1 MNLEDI
7 ARLAGVSR
15 STVSRVVNDDPRV
28 SVAVR
33 ERVRSVIETQGYHPN
48 AAARALASRRSGVFG
63 LIIPQAFGSI
73 YNDPW
78 FPVFIQGCV
87 DGCRASD
94 ISLMLLM
101 EPSTEPDVVSRL
113 IERFV
118 ASRNVDG
125 LIIASSM
132 VDDVLVS
139 RLHDRSFP
147 YMLVGRDEQQ
157 RRNFVDIDNR
167 GASAT
172 ATRHLLSHG
181 RTRPAMIG
189 GPESA
194 VAALDRRQGFL
205 DAVIEAGFDPDTVPI
220 SPVAFSQRGAYRE
233 ALKLLASDVRPDAIF
248 AASDA
253 MAIGV
258 LQAARH
264 LNICVPDDLGVM
276 GFDGIEPDRIA
287 QLELTTIQQ
296 PARDLG
302 AVAVARLD
310 DLVHGKVLEPVQVWL
325 DTRLLPRHSCGC
337 PPTTGPPAGLSAG
350 KRGGTAGGASGEAAF
365 TGS

>member
-28 SVAVR
+28 SAAVR
-33 ERVRSVIETQGYHPN
+33 ERVQAVIESHGYHPN

-63 LIIPQAFGSI
+63 LIIPQTFGSI

-87 DGCRASD
+87 DGCRAAD

-132 VDDVLVS
+132 VDDVLVA
-139 RLHDRSFP
+139 RLHDRGFP
-147 YMLVGRDEQQ
+147 YMLVGRDAQQ

-167 GASAT
+167 GASAV
-172 ATRHLLSHG
+172 AVRHLLSHG
-181 RTRPAMIG
+181 RSRPAMIG
-189 GPESA
+189 GPEAA

-205 DAVIEAGFDPDTVPI
+205 DAVIEAGIEPDTVPI
-220 SPVAFSQRGAYRE
+220 RSVAFSQRGAYRE
-233 ALKLLASDVRPDAIF
+233 ALTLLTADNPPDAIF

-264 LNICVPDDLGVM
+264 LTIRVPDDLGIM
-276 GFDGIEPDRIA
+276 GFDGIEPDRVA
-287 QLELTTIQQ
+287 QLELSTIRQ

-302 AVAVARLD
+302 AVAVARLVE
-310 DLVHGKVLEPVQVWL
+310 LVHGNTREPVQIWL
-325 DTRLLPRHSCGC
+325 DTELLPRHSCGC
-337 PPTTGPPAGLSAG
+337 PPTTGPPVGLMTG
-350 KRGGTAGGASGEAAF
+350 KRGVTADGASGEAVF

>member
-33 ERVRSVIETQGYHPN
+33 ERVRSVIEAEGYHPN

-63 LIIPQAFGSI
+63 LIIPQTFGSI

-78 FPVFIQGCV
+78 FPIFIQGCL
-87 DGCRASD
+87 DGCRAAD

-101 EPSTEPDVVSRL
+101 EPSNEPAAVARL

-118 ASRNVDG
+118 ASRHVDG
-125 LIIASSM
+125 LIIASSL

-147 YMLVGRDEQQ
+147 YMLVGRDAHR

-167 GASAT
+167 GAA
-172 ATRHLLSHG
+172 ACAVRHLLSHG
-181 RTRPAMIG
+181 RSRPAMIG

-205 DAVIEAGFDPDTVPI
+205 DALIDAGVDPATVPI
-220 SPVAFSQRGAYRE
+220 RPVAYSQRGAYRE
-233 ALKLLASDVRPDAIF
+233 ALTLLRSDAPPDAIF

-264 LNICVPDDLGVM
+264 LGIRVPHELGIM
-276 GFDGIEPDRIA
+276 GFDGIEPDRVA
-287 QLELTTIQQ
+287 QLELSTIRQ

-302 AVAVARLD
+302 AVAVAKLD
-310 DLVHGKVLEPVQVWL
+310 DIVHMRASEPVQVWL
-325 DTRLLPRHSCGC
+325 ETELEPRRTCGC
-337 PPTTGPPAGLSAG
+337 QSTTGPPGGLATG
-350 KRGGTAGGASGEAAF
+350 KRGGVTTPVAGEAAF
-365 TGS
+365 IGA

>member
-28 SVAVR
+28 SAAVR
-33 ERVRSVIETQGYHPN
+33 ERVRAVIEAEGYHPN
-48 AAARALASRRSGVFG
+48 AAARALASRRTGVFG
-63 LIIPQAFGSI
+63 LIIPQTFGAI

-78 FPVFIQGCV
+78 FPIFIQGCL
-87 DGCRASD
+87 DGCRAAD

-101 EPSTEPDVVSRL
+101 EPSNEPASVARL

-118 ASRNVDG
+118 SSRHVDG
-125 LIIASSM
+125 LIIASSL
-132 VDDVLVS
+132 VDDVLVT

-147 YMLVGRDEQQ
+147 YMLVGRDALQ

-167 GASAT
+167 GAA
-172 ATRHLLSHG
+172 ARAVQHLLSHG
-181 RTRPAMIG
+181 RSHPAMIG

-194 VAALDRRQGFL
+194 VAALDRKQGFL
-205 DAVIEAGFDPDTVPI
+205 DAVAAAGFDPATVPVR
-220 SPVAFSQRGAYRE
+220 PVAFSQRGAYRE
-233 ALKLLASDVRPDAIF
+233 ALTLLTSDEPSDAIF

-253 MAIGV
+253 MAIGA

-264 LNICVPDDLGVM
+264 LNIRVPEQLGIM
-276 GFDGIEPDRIA
+276 GFDDIEPDRVA
-287 QLELTTIQQ
+287 QLELSTIRQ

-302 AVAVARLD
+302 AVAVAKLD
-310 DLVHGKVLEPVQVWL
+310 DLVHARATEPVQIWL
-325 DTRLLPRHSCGC
+325 ETELQTRHSCGC
-337 PPTTGPPAGLSAG
+337 QATTGPPGPLATG
-350 KRGGTAGGASGEAAF
+350 KRGATAAVASGEAAI
-365 TGS
+365 TGG